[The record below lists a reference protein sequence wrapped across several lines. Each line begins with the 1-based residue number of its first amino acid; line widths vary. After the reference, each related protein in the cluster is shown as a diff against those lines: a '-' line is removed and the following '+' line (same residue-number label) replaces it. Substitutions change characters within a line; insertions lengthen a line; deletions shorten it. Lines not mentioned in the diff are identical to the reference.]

1 MLLRPVLLC
10 ACTALAACAG
20 TPAPQAAEPTVS
32 VYKSR
37 GGLQCE
43 NNALPVADL
52 ERQLKDAGIAVSARA
67 CGHDGRMR
75 PAMCG
80 RADGNIAIFDIPA
93 SKVEAAKALQFGTMD
108 AVKDASRAACP

>member
-1 MLLRPVLLC
+1 MNTRIAFLLS
-10 ACTALAACAG
+10 AALAGCAG
-20 TPAPQAAEPTVS
+20 AAQNAAEPTVS

-43 NNALPVADL
+43 NNALAVSEL
-52 ERQLKDAGIAVSARA
+52 ERQLKDAGIRVAASS

-80 RADGNIAIFDIPA
+80 RPDGNIAIFDIPA
-93 SKVEAAKALQFGTMD
+93 SKLDAAVALKFAPMER
-108 AVKDASRAACP
+108 AKDASRAACS